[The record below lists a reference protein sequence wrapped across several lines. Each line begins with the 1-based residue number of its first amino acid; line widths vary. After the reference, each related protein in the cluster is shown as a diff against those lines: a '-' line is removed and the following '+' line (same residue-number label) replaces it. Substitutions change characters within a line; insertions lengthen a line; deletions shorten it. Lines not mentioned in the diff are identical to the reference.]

1 MPRGALLTG
10 PPGAGKTTAVK
21 RIVEILSSKGIS
33 VSGFYTEERRSG
45 GKRVGFAIVD
55 AAGRGER
62 IMALIGEGSPR
73 VGRYR
78 VDLDAISWGLE
89 SIAGMSDVLVI
100 DEVGPM
106 EMLHPD
112 FMNTVI
118 NAIKKRP
125 FVLTVHE
132 RLVNEVMH
140 ICEGRLFRIA
150 PHNRNDIPPLVVN
163 YIMDIMLN
171 R

>member
-1 MPRGALLTG
+1 M
-10 PPGAGKTTAVK
+10 K

-45 GKRVGFAIVD
+45 GGKRVGFAIVD
-55 AAGRGER
+55 AAGRGGER
-62 IMALIGEGSPR
+62 IMALIGGEGGSPR

-78 VDLDAISWGLE
+78 VDLDAISWGGLE
-89 SIAGMSDVLVI
+89 SIAGGMSDVLVI